1 MFTFFADPEHN
12 DRRIANVRETAST
25 AVAHVSQGQPSN
37 CQLPALPS
45 RKGISLV
52 TVQYVLVI
60 ELRYQCHYAYAS
72 DVSKK

>member
-1 MFTFFADPEHN
+1 M
-12 DRRIANVRETAST
+12 
-25 AVAHVSQGQPSN
+25 AVAHVSQGQSSI
-37 CQLPALPS
+37 CQLPARPS

-60 ELRYQCHYAYAS
+60 ELRYQCHYEYAS